1 VPEVSVFDAYRASR
15 ALKPHLA
22 ADDRIELVASDDI
35 TSDYWVLTR
44 QELFVLR
51 GDTISR
57 RLPLEHGAVS
67 LRTTA
72 AGVELRVRDTRGGA
86 PLAIAS
92 FRRGNKFTDRITSTM
107 RVDDEI
113 GDAQ

>member
-1 VPEVSVFDAYRASR
+1 MFDAYRASR

-22 ADDRIELVASDDI
+22 ADDEIELVASDDI

-44 QELFVLR
+44 QELVVLR

-67 LRTTA
+67 VRTTGG
-72 AGVELRVRDTRGGA
+72 GVELRVRDTRGGA

-92 FRRGNKFTDRITSTM
+92 FRRANKFTDRITASM
-107 RVDDEI
+107 KADDEA
-113 GDAQ
+113 GDTE